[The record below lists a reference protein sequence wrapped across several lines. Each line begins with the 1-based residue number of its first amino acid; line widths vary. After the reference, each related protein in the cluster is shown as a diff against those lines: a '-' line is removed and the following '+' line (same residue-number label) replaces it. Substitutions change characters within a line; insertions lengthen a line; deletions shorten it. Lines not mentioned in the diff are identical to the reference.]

1 MMDLIWRFIC
11 AELDKDMTSEAGKNL
26 FRAANMWWRCAQY
39 FVIAS
44 CG

>member
-1 MMDLIWRFIC
+1 MIIC
-11 AELDKDMTSEAGKNL
+11 SELDKDVASETGNYL
-26 FRAANMWWRCAQY
+26 LRAASVWWRYAQY